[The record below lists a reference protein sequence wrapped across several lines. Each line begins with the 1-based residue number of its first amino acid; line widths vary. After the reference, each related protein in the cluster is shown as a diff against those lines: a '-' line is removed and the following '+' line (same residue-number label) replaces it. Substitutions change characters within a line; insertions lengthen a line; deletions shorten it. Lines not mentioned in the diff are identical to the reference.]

1 MKIPFNL
8 HPFLRR
14 SCKATPI
21 KKKTKRD
28 TEANRQRERGRER
41 ERTKQIENIGNHEAQ
56 GGKRKTTL

>member
-21 KKKTKRD
+21 KKKRKETQRQI
-28 TEANRQRERGRER
+28 NREKER
-41 ERTKQIENIGNHEAQ
+41 ERTKQIENIGNYEAQ

>member
-21 KKKTKRD
+21 KKKQKETQ
-28 TEANRQRERGRER
+28 RQIDKEKEEER

>member
-28 TEANRQRERGRER
+28 TKANKQRERER
-41 ERTKQIENIGNHEAQ
+41 ERTKQIENIGNYEAQ